1 MYKIGIIGLGLMG
14 GSLAKAFSK
23 LEEVEKI
30 VAYDKNEEALE
41 KAKQDGTVQEIAHE
55 IDKINLNELT
65 PIDALNILAKMKEK
79 MK

>member
-55 IDKINLNELT
+55 IDKKFQNLDINFN
-65 PIDALNILAKMKEK
+65 
-79 MK
+79 